1 MFKIL
6 AYYQRKYIIIEI
18 GSDLEEGHN
27 SQIGGVHADLLFYSV
42 KTHYTLMDYIGWT
55 Q

>member
-6 AYYQRKYIIIEI
+6 DYYQRKYIIIEI
-18 GSDLEEGHN
+18 ESDLEDGHN

-42 KTHYTLMDYIGWT
+42 KIHYTPMDYIGWT

>member
-18 GSDLEEGHN
+18 GSDLEDGHN

-42 KTHYTLMDYIGWT
+42 KTQYTLMDYIGWT